1 MKLIQLNSID
11 STNNEAK
18 KLALNGE
25 PEWTIILAEHQH
37 SGKGSK
43 GRSFFSPEGSGLYM
57 SIVLRP
63 SFSAQKSLLI
73 TTAAAVAVARVLER
87 RFSVKAEIKWVNDLY
102 KDGRKICGILTES
115 SLNSDGTLNFAIL
128 GIGIN
133 LCPASEIPK
142 EIENVIG
149 FVCEE
154 KCEVDKAAL
163 TTEIAKEFKKI
174 YVSLENAN
182 FADEYNQRLM
192 LKGKK
197 VAVSTPKSTAFAI
210 VLGTDEQLR
219 LIVEYENGERHALC
233 AGEVS
238 ISLE

>member
-1 MKLIQLNSID
+1 MKLLQLDSTD

-25 PEWTIILAEHQH
+25 AEWTVIVAESQTC
-37 SGKGSK
+37 GKGSK

-57 SIVLRP
+57 SILLRP
-63 SFSAQKSLLI
+63 TISAEKALYI

-87 RFSVKAEIKWVNDLY
+87 RFDIKAEIKWVNDLY
-102 KDGRKICGILTES
+102 KNGKKICGILTES
-115 SLNSDGTLNFAIL
+115 SLSGNGRLDFAIL

-133 LCPASEIPK
+133 LCPAAAVPK
-142 EIENVIG
+142 DLENIMG

-154 KCEVDKAAL
+154 KRDIDKALLAA
-163 TTEIAKEFKKI
+163 EIANEFKKL
-174 YVSLENAN
+174 YDTLETAS

-192 LKGKK
+192 LTGKTVTVNMPSFK
-197 VAVSTPKSTAFAI
+197 KTAV
-210 VLGTDEQLR
+210 VLGIDEQLR
-219 LIVEYENGERHALC
+219 LLVEYEDGERQALS

-238 ISLE
+238 INLE